1 MLTGVFGIGR
11 RGPGEFLG
19 KKQSGR
25 DAFSLLRSAS
35 LPADKDLLE
44 DARRCAAEM
53 IADWQEG
60 RAEPPP
66 ALLAAV
72 RRQAGHLLDINR
84 VPAAL
89 AAADVS

>member
-1 MLTGVFGIGR
+1 VEFATGR
-11 RGPGEFLG
+11 RGPGDFLG

-35 LPADKDLLE
+35 LPADKELLD

-72 RRQAGHLLDINR
+72 RRQAFHLLDISR

-89 AAADVS
+89 SAADIS